1 MFTSANEMKRKKICI
16 LTISLNMG
24 GAERVISLLL
34 KELVHDYD
42 VTLVLLSDD
51 IEFDIPDAVNVLT
64 LGKSNILKNKP
75 PHSKL
80 MSTVM
85 FIYKYYKIVKREK
98 FDITMSFL
106 ALPNI
111 INSII
116 ANHVNHK
123 NTHTVIS
130 ERCYPS
136 EMYKSGKFSMKMAKI
151 FYPIFYNKNDR
162 LFSNSVH
169 INEDLKNNF
178 GIKIPMNVIY
188 NPIEIQH
195 PNQFVDSYN
204 GEAPFKIINVG
215 SHSHAKN
222 QELILNAL
230 RTLDNT
236 VELTILGTGNLTQN
250 LSDYIQT
257 HAIQNS
263 IHMPGKVKNVG
274 EYLNA
279 SDCFILSS
287 VTEGFPNVLLEAM
300 ATGVPVI
307 STNCLSGPLEILND
321 NEAIQIEDGEFYLAK
336 YGILINVNDNIALA
350 KAISFFKDNHDVRK
364 KYSTLGYEKAKMYDL
379 PEIYKQVKLLID
391 NE

>member
-1 MFTSANEMKRKKICI
+1 MNRKKICI
-16 LTISLNMG
+16 LTISLNRG

-34 KELVHDYD
+34 KHLVHDYD

-51 IEFDIPDAVNVLT
+51 IEFDIPEDVTLHV

-80 MSTVM
+80 KSTVM
-85 FIYKYYKIVKREK
+85 FIYKYYKIVKRGN
-98 FDITMSFL
+98 FDIAMSFL

-116 ANHVNHK
+116 ANKVNHK
-123 NTHTVIS
+123 DTHTVIS

-136 EMYKSGKFSMKMAKI
+136 EMYKTGTFSMKMAKI

-169 INEDLKNNF
+169 INEDLKDNF

-188 NPIEIQH
+188 NPIEIVH
-195 PNQFVDSYN
+195 PKQFKDTYDSTR
-204 GEAPFKIINVG
+204 AFKIINVG
-215 SHSHAKN
+215 SHSYAKN

-230 RTLDNT
+230 RQLDNDIA
-236 VELTILGTGNLTQN
+236 LTILGTGNLTKN
-250 LSDYIQT
+250 LKNYI
-257 HAIQNS
+257 HEHDIKNAVD
-263 IHMPGKVKNVG
+263 MPGKVKNVG
-274 EYLNA
+274 EYLLN

-287 VTEGFPNVLLEAM
+287 ITEGFPNVLLEAM
-300 ATGVPVI
+300 AVGLPVI
-307 STNCLSGPLEILND
+307 STNCMSGPLEILND
-321 NEAIQIEDGEFYLAK
+321 NKEVHIEQGEFYLAK
-336 YGILINVNDNIALA
+336 YGILINVNDNIALT
-350 KAISFFKDNHDVRK
+350 KAITYFKENDDKRQT
-364 KYSTLGYEKAKMYDL
+364 YSDLGYEKAKQYDL